1 MTIIYF
7 KLRLCFNKYKKY
19 GINMNLVKKIMVYFG
34 MILRFI
40 VSKKEKILEIQ
51 RKHKPQLACL

>member
-40 VSKKEKILEIQ
+40 VSKKEKILEI
-51 RKHKPQLACL
+51 